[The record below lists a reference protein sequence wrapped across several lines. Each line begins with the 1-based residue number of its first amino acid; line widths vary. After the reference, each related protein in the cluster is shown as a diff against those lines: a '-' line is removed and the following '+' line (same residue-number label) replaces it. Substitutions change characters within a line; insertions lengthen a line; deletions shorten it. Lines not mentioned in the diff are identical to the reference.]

1 MIENPEVAAR
11 IALSI
16 RRDGPDIVVWTT
28 LTAEEWKW
36 LVRREDTSP
45 TCCVDYSTPY
55 VQLICGCRQHYDGT
69 PWTLCQEHSLH
80 TARRTDAP
88 SPGMMSGY
96 PSVTDEP

>member
-1 MIENPEVAAR
+1 MTENPEVAAR

-36 LVRREDTSP
+36 LVRREVEAVVEMFS
-45 TCCVDYSTPY
+45 
-55 VQLICGCRQHYDGT
+55 IEDGR
-69 PWTLCQEHSLH
+69 PRY
-80 TARRTDAP
+80 AD
-88 SPGMMSGY
+88 GY